1 MKNNIIFYNY
11 IKNITMKINNWY
23 GRLGNNIKTLINCL
37 HLAISLDID
46 IIIIPQHEMF
56 NNKVIYRYIPRSF
69 AEDQENPPP
78 LKDLYGSMFEGVEPR
93 EGTFYEEKVRELRN
107 LA

>member
-1 MKNNIIFYNY
+1 MINQTFLIVGVIL
-11 IKNITMKINNWY
+11 ITLGFSRMYFSKDNSKI
-23 GRLGNNIKTLINCL
+23 
-37 HLAISLDID
+37 
-46 IIIIPQHEMF
+46 
-56 NNKVIYRYIPRSF
+56 IYRYIPRSF